1 MESSNDGGSFVVHH
15 RAMKTLPT
23 VVAVAACVVACSPMP
38 PSAAPVSSIVPAP
51 LTTLVA
57 EANGLRLTASLDRI
71 FVEPGGDVTVQL
83 SLRNTRAEDVVF
95 AEPCDTDAMI
105 VEVPVPVEP
114 IGQEWDGIAG
124 IFKSYA
130 LEQSTGTPI
139 ESSIRTPLRTVA
151 DALPC
156 HAPTRGEPG
165 QEMDMIAAGDTYET
179 TLRWSAELV
188 EGLPAGPGDMPF
200 SIQVLHDL
208 EAGGGGLI
216 KAETLAINGIIT
228 VLPGGPAAVSA
239 GQAVDAALADPAFTA
254 WLSKQP
260 RDSWANA
267 NLYLQPGARGVDVL
281 PEVPYWAVELFREPR
296 NWAILYVDARNGSLL
311 RSMYCDQ
318 PCDR

>member
-1 MESSNDGGSFVVHH
+1 
-15 RAMKTLPT
+15 MKALLPLI
-23 VVAVAACVVACSPMP
+23 AVAACVVACSPTP
-38 PSAAPVSSIVPAP
+38 PSVAPGDSVVPAP
-51 LTTLVA
+51 ATNLAA
-57 EANGLRLTASLDRI
+57 EARGLQLAAVLDRLA
-71 FVEPGGDVTVQL
+71 VEPGGDITVLL
-83 SLRNTRAEDVVF
+83 SLRNTRAQDVRF

-105 VEVPVPVEP
+105 VEVPVPLEP
-114 IGQEWDGIAG
+114 IGREWDGISG
-124 IFKSYA
+124 IFKTYA

-156 HAPTRGEPG
+156 HAPTRGEPS
-165 QEMDMIAAGDTYET
+165 QEMDMIAAGATYET
-179 TLRWSAELV
+179 TLIWSAELV
-188 EGLPAGPGDMPF
+188 AGLAAGPGDLPF

-216 KAETLAINGIIT
+216 KAETLRVEGTIT
-228 VLPGGPAAVSA
+228 VLPGGPAATTA
-239 GQAVDAALADPAFTA
+239 GQAVDAALSDPAFTA

-267 NLYLQPGARGVDVL
+267 NLYLQAGARGVDVL